1 MQRDM
6 VDMLNSNMFTGL
18 AMTFVAF
25 LGLTFGFGFDTEK
38 DQSLK
43 VLLFIAMSTV
53 ILFRFT
59 DGLYWLTRLKGTE
72 YDVRPVKFRFAIGV
86 CLASAV
92 WALYSILLYS
102 TMNSVELATTMVVLG
117 AMAGGAASVLAPS
130 KIFVFVYTTS
140 LLVPISIR
148 ALLDDD
154 RNFVVLGILGI
165 IFCLSLIHI

>member
-1 MQRDM
+1 M
-6 VDMLNSNMFTGL
+6 N
-18 AMTFVAF
+18 
-25 LGLTFGFGFDTEK
+25 
-38 DQSLK
+38 
-43 VLLFIAMSTV
+43 I
-53 ILFRFT
+53 ICFRFT

-165 IFCLSLIHI
+165 IFSIACRNCSQRRC